1 MCPGSGAG
9 VKLLALDTATDCCSV
24 ALWEDG
30 ELQSREQR
38 AERGHGA
45 HILNMID
52 EVLATAGWS
61 LRSLDAIAFGRGPG
75 AFTGLRLAAS
85 LTQGLAYA
93 AGLPVIPVSDLRALA
108 QQAFLTALRPART
121 LACMDARMGELY
133 WAGFDCD
140 GGYAR
145 AATVEAVAGPEAVIA
160 AARQWLGRRSA
171 AGAGS
176 GYLAHPVLASSLSE
190 SLQPILAQLAPH
202 AREIA
207 RLAAHDGLA
216 LAVPA
221 EQALPVYLRD
231 NVAIVPALPPIS

>member
-1 MCPGSGAG
+1 M
-9 VKLLALDTATDCCSV
+9 KLLALDTATECCSV
-24 ALWEDG
+24 ALWQDG
-30 ELQSREQR
+30 EVQIRER
-38 AERGHGA
+38 KAERGHGA

-52 EVLATAGWS
+52 EALATAGWS
-61 LRSLDAIAFGRGPG
+61 LGSLDAIAFGRGPG

-108 QQAFLTALRPART
+108 QQALTIPQPPART
-121 LACMDARMGELY
+121 LACLDARMGELY
-133 WAGFDCD
+133 WAGFDCV

-145 AATVEAVAGPEAVIA
+145 AATAEAVAGPEAVIA
-160 AARQWLGRRSA
+160 AARLWLDGRSA
-171 AGAGS
+171 AGAGP
-176 GYLAHPVLASSLSE
+176 GYLAHPQLASGFSPP
-190 SLQPILAQLAPH
+190 LQPILAQLAPH

-231 NVAIVPALPPIS
+231 NVALVPGQAPPIA

>member
-1 MCPGSGAG
+1 M
-9 VKLLALDTATDCCSV
+9 KLLALDTATECCSV
-24 ALWEDG
+24 ALWENG
-30 ELQSREQR
+30 ELHSQEQR
-38 AERGHGA
+38 SERGHGA
-45 HILNMID
+45 HILKMID
-52 EVLATAGWS
+52 AVLAEAGCT

-93 AGLPVIPVSDLRALA
+93 AGLPVIPVSDLRAVA
-108 QQAFLTALRPART
+108 QQALAEPQQPART
-121 LACMDARMGELY
+121 LVCLDARMGELY
-133 WAGFDCD
+133 WAGFDGI

-145 AATVEAVAGPEAVIA
+145 AATAEAVAVPEAVIEG
-160 AARQWLGRRSA
+160 ARQWLGSRSA

-176 GYLAHPVLASSLSE
+176 GYGVHPLLASALALQLHPVF
-190 SLQPILAQLAPH
+190 AQLAPH

-231 NVAIVPALPPIS
+231 NVARVPGRGPLVS

>member
-1 MCPGSGAG
+1 MR
-9 VKLLALDTATDCCSV
+9 LLALDTATECCSV
-24 ALWEDG
+24 ALWEAG
-30 ELQSREQR
+30 AVQTREQQ

-61 LRSLDAIAFGRGPG
+61 LGSLDAIAFGRGPG

-108 QQAFLTALRPART
+108 QQAFTAPHRPTRA
-121 LACMDARMGELY
+121 LACLDARMGEVY
-133 WAGFDCD
+133 WAGFECVE
-140 GGYAR
+140 GYAR
-145 AATVEAVAGPEAVIA
+145 AATAEAVAGPESAIA
-160 AARQWLGRRSA
+160 AARLWLDGRSA

-176 GYLAHPVLASSLSE
+176 GYLAHPQLASAFSPP
-190 SLQPILAQLAPH
+190 LQPILGRLAPH

-207 RLAAHDGLA
+207 ALAAHDGLA

-231 NVAIVPALPPIS
+231 NVARVPGEAPPVA